1 MGGTDRKMALAG
13 PAVVLRWKMRRP
25 EKFQDAAASTC
36 VLPSAGPYGKVVSG
50 RLWSVVGWEVT
61 RGCHDCKYN
70 ISGGWFLW
78 LLGALG
84 HAGLAGLVGLL

>member
-1 MGGTDRKMALAG
+1 MGLRGWAKMGGTDRKMALAG

-50 RLWSVVGWEVT
+50 RLWPVVGWEVT
-61 RGCHDCKYN
+61 RGVAVTTAN
-70 ISGGWFLW
+70 TTS
-78 LLGALG
+78 
-84 HAGLAGLVGLL
+84 LVVGSFGF